1 MAMTT
6 LRFFLFLAFSWLLL
20 GWPLILAQSFSLNQ
34 ISDRFPSE
42 GFEARVAFWRAVF
55 TQYGKQDVLLHDKN
69 DLRLIYDVVR
79 FTRGTGPGKSET
91 RRQWRILRIRK
102 KQLAAAMDSLRI
114 RGLDSKKM
122 DKTQQRILTVIQS
135 VELEP
140 SPLLFKKLRNNIHA
154 QRGIKEKFQKGI
166 IRSGIYLREMENI
179 FDRHGLPKELALL
192 PHVESSFNFASRSRR
207 GAAGIWQFMRR
218 TARDYNLRVNRSIDQ
233 RLDPLAATDAAAR
246 YLKDSYRKLG
256 NWPLAITSYNHGQ
269 TGIARAKR
277 RHGSNLLTII
287 SKYQSRSFKYASKN
301 FYAEFLAAVEASKN
315 YRTYWGPLP
324 IAKPLEYAKVF
335 LKKAVRVRNL
345 TRIEGLSQ
353 QVLREYNPQINK
365 YVWTQSQILP
375 RGFTIRV
382 PPAKIKL
389 VRLALVAAPPGR
401 ILASARSSP
410 NGYLVQWGDSL
421 INIAQR
427 YNTSVKAIQRVNNL
441 KGYRIYAGQVLK
453 IPGVP
458 PVSAKKQ
465 DLGQN
470 GLGKTSSEG
479 DSPTQSLSGHY
490 RVKHGDSL
498 SNIAKMFGTSVRKI
512 QSSNNIKSHLIYA
525 GQILLI
531 PGALKT
537 SQSYRVQRG
546 DTLSSIADQFRV
558 SVKKLTVRNRLED
571 PDQIYPG
578 QSLMIR

>member
-1 MAMTT
+1 MTT
-6 LRFFLFLAFSWLLL
+6 LRFFLFLAFSWFLL

-42 GFEARVAFWRAVF
+42 GFEPRVAFWKAVF

-79 FTRGTGPGKSET
+79 FTQGTDRGKSET
-91 RRQWRILRIRK
+91 SRQRRILRVRRN
-102 KQLAAAMDSLRI
+102 QLAAAMDSLRI
-114 RGLDSKKM
+114 QGIDSKKM
-122 DKTQQRILTVIQS
+122 DKTQQRILTAIQS
-135 VELEP
+135 VGLEP
-140 SPLLFKKLRNNIHA
+140 SPLLLKKLRNNIHA

-166 IRSGIYLREMENI
+166 IRSGIYLREMENT

-207 GAAGIWQFMRR
+207 GAAGIWQFMRA
-218 TARDYNLRVNRSIDQ
+218 TARGYNLRVNRSIDQ

-246 YLKDSYRKLG
+246 YLKDSYRRLG

-269 TGIARAKR
+269 QGIARAKR
-277 RHGSNLLTII
+277 RHGSNLLNII
-287 SKYQSRSFKYASKN
+287 AKYQSRSFKYASKN
-301 FYAEFLAAVEASKN
+301 FYAEFLAAVEVSKN

-324 IAKPLEYAKVF
+324 IATPLEYGEVF

-389 VRLALVAAPPGR
+389 VRLALVAAPPAR

-421 INIAQR
+421 IKIAQR

-470 GLGKTSSEG
+470 GLGKTPSEG
-479 DSPTQSLSGHY
+479 DSPTQSLLGHY

-498 SNIAKMFGTSVRKI
+498 SNIAKRFSTSVRKI
-512 QSSNNIKSHLIYA
+512 QSSNNIKSHRIYA

-537 SQSYRVQRG
+537 SQSYRVQHG
-546 DTLSSIADQFRV
+546 DTLSSIAYQFRV